1 MSKAITVRLA
11 EGIYEELRNAAASM
25 GVSINELVEEAV
37 TARLDDRTV
46 TLVARNVN
54 EATRLRRLARD
65 HGSIG
70 IPFPNNECPTWQ
82 VTDRTTGEP
91 VNAHA
96 ISTVGVEVKSVFGG
110 EVQCGYPLGH
120 VAGRHGLCPRCGG

>member
-1 MSKAITVRLA
+1 MATALTVRLP
-11 EGIYEELRNAAASM
+11 EGIHEELRKAAAGM

-46 TLVARNVN
+46 TLVTRNTN

-70 IPFPNNECPTWQ
+70 IPFPNNGRPEWQ

-91 VNAHA
+91 VNVHE
-96 ISTVGVEVKSVFGG
+96 IPSVGVEVKSVFGS
-110 EVQCGYPLGH
+110 EVECGYPLGH
-120 VAGRHGLCPRCGG
+120 VTGRHRLCPRCGG